1 MSQTTQHITMPP
13 IPSTSCE
20 PRLCDRAG
28 TVHACQQSCAPA
40 SVELPVLI
48 TRSAVSGGAS
58 TAQAE
63 VDRERGSAAD
73 EHA

>member
-28 TVHACQQSCAPA
+28 TAHACQQSCAPA
-40 SVELPVLI
+40 SAELPVFV

-63 VDRERGSAAD
+63 VDRERESAAA